1 MRGYLPLIR
10 KYSNTHMHGVT
21 VYVKEGLPFAWD
33 LSLANSADSYL
44 CLRLALLHSLSYFFF
59 LYQSPSL
66 SLCTDL
72 MRFSR
77 STHMQTFLSLETLM
91 SIIRAGLPIWMQL
104 IDLVNS
110 TIIFLSQMTLL
121 RWLPFL
127 LGSQTVILT
136 VLVFWIYLF
145 LIPIF
150 VLQ

>member
-1 MRGYLPLIR
+1 MVLQFMLKKDFLLHGTYLYKTLHIFT
-10 KYSNTHMHGVT
+10 YAFNWLYFTQCLTSFSCINH
-21 VYVKEGLPFAWD
+21 L
-33 LSLANSADSYL
+33 LYL
-44 CLRLALLHSLSYFFF
+44 CA
-59 LYQSPSL
+59 QI
-66 SLCTDL
+66 L

-91 SIIRAGLPIWMQL
+91 SIIRTDLPIWMQL

-121 RWLPFL
+121 RWLPSL

-145 LIPIF
+145 LMPIF